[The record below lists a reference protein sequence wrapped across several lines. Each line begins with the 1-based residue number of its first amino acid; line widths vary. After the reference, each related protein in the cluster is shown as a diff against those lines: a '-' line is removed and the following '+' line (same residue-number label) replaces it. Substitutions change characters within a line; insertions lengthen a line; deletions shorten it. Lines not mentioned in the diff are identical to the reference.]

1 MDHVAPPIAAFENL
15 TITDSFSPP
24 INGLMNL
31 TISESTNTL
40 KPAMPSPKISREE
53 SCSLVNLSTLL
64 GHYYGTCKPSI
75 CFRFQDP
82 SSILTPAAR
91 ISQYRFRYALVKS
104 AMRENLKITKKKGN
118 SVEYE
123 FSTVRSP
130 YIREKINRL
139 LSNMAEKKP
148 EYRDRLE
155 LAKRYI
161 QQGEKQEEVL
171 SIVKSLY

>member
-24 INGLMNL
+24 INALVNL
-31 TISESTNTL
+31 TISESSNTS
-40 KPAMPSPKISREE
+40 KPATPKPKVSREE
-53 SCSLVNLSTLL
+53 SCRLANLRILL
-64 GHYYGTCKPSI
+64 AQYYGTYNSRI

-82 SSILTPAAR
+82 SYILSPALR
-91 ISQYRFRYALVKS
+91 MSQYRFRYALVKS
-104 AMRENLKITKKKGN
+104 PMRGNLKITRKMGN

-123 FSTVRSP
+123 FNTVRSP

-139 LSNMAEKKP
+139 LSNMAEKNR
-148 EYRDRLE
+148 EHRDKFE

-161 QQGEKQEEVL
+161 EQGEKQEEVL